1 MRRTFDEFKDDMYE
15 SYLRHINKFGSR
27 NTSIERINNNGNY
40 YKENCKWA
48 TWKEQARN
56 RYKNNIITYNDKIK
70 TISEWA
76 EILGFHKSV
85 LYYRVKKWGIQK
97 AFTKP
102 LCIEKSH

>member
-56 RYKNNIITYNDKIK
+56 RYKNNIITYCELFMRLRAPAR
-70 TISEWA
+70 ISF
-76 EILGFHKSV
+76 I
-85 LYYRVKKWGIQK
+85 YI
-97 AFTKP
+97 
-102 LCIEKSH
+102 